1 MFEDVQ
7 IEIGSGP
14 EVSPFGSFVGHLR
27 HRYRLSS
34 ATTQAWQQM
43 LVDRFDAAIAPDQI
57 TAAVFVW
64 GNTLDLVCSAN
75 DLDYCFESLLNTIEL
90 TNRDYSTSQRG
101 NL

>member
-1 MFEDVQ
+1 MFEDVH

-14 EVSPFGSFVGHLR
+14 EISPFGSFVGHLR

-43 LVDRFDAAIAPDQI
+43 LVDRFDAAIAADHV

-64 GNTLDLVCSAN
+64 GNTVDLVCSAN
-75 DLDYCFESLLNTIEL
+75 DFDHCFERLLNSIDV
-90 TNRDYSTSQRG
+90 TNRDS
-101 NL
+101 